1 MISKALEEYVKTMY
15 VLKKQVGEIRVTDI
29 AEKMKCSKASVTKS
43 LNSLKEKDLV
53 EYEAY
58 GKISLTKEAEN
69 IAQKALEAYDIVY
82 LLFNELLDMPEDKAR
97 IEAEN
102 VKKVLS
108 DEALNSLA
116 KYLHATLGLQNLDCM
131 YDINQKKCRDC
142 IKRNSVKQN
151 NK

>member
-15 VLKKQVGEIRVTDI
+15 VLEKQVGEIRVTDI
-29 AEKMKCSKASVTKS
+29 AEKMKCSNVSVIKS

>member
-1 MISKALEEYVKTMY
+1 MISKALEEYIKTMY
-15 VLKKQVGEIRVTDI
+15 VLNKQVGEIRVTDI
-29 AEKMKCSKASVTKS
+29 AGKMNCSKASVTKS

-58 GKISLTKEAEN
+58 GKITLTKEAED

-82 LLFNELLDMPEDKAR
+82 LFFNKLLGMSENTATN
-97 IEAEN
+97 EAEN

-108 DEALNSLA
+108 DEALNKLA
-116 KYLHATLGLQNLDCM
+116 KYLHTTLGLVNLDCM

-142 IKRNSVKQN
+142 IKRNSIKQN
-151 NK
+151 NN

>member
-29 AEKMKCSKASVTKS
+29 AEKMNCSKASVTKS
-43 LNSLKEKDLV
+43 LNSLKEKGLV
-53 EYEAY
+53 NYEAY
-58 GKISLTKEAEN
+58 GKITLTKEADD

-82 LLFNELLDMPEDKAR
+82 LLFNKLLNMPDDKAKD
-97 IEAEN
+97 EAEK

-116 KYLHATLGLQNLDCM
+116 KYLHTTLGLVNLDCR

-142 IKRNSVKQN
+142 IKRNTVKQN
-151 NK
+151 NE

>member
-29 AEKMKCSKASVTKS
+29 AEKMNCSKASVTKS
-43 LNSLKEKDLV
+43 LNSLKEKGLV
-53 EYEAY
+53 NYEAY
-58 GKISLTKEAEN
+58 GKITLTKEADD

-82 LLFNELLDMPEDKAR
+82 LLFNKLLNLPDDKAKD
-97 IEAEN
+97 EAEK

-108 DEALNSLA
+108 DETLNSLA
-116 KYLHATLGLQNLDCM
+116 KYLHTTLGLVNLDCR

-142 IKRNSVKQN
+142 IKRNTVKQN
-151 NK
+151 NE